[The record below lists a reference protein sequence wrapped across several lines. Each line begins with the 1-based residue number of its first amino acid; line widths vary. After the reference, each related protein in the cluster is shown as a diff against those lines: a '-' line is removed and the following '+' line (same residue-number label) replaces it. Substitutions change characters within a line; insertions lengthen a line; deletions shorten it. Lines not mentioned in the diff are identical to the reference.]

1 MQERIDDARVEVDLL
16 GLALLSHHRDE
27 LHHLGKLPQKR
38 EEEPSAQQQEHRQH
52 DVRHGLNE
60 VALQL
65 LAGDRQCVPHRLT
78 RLATTPRA
86 NLLKGLLAV
95 DAFEMALSGD
105 RIQENVFE
113 RCTRGQRLEA
123 LLEHDAAVVDNHHP
137 VTDLRDLRQYMRR
150 KHDRAVARKAAYEFA
165 NLVNLSRVES
175 DRRLVEH
182 QHRRV
187 MNQRLRKPY
196 TLAVALRELAANTVR
211 YGLKAAHLR
220 HVFYRT
226 FQRTASH
233 AAKFRDEAQIR
244 VYAHVTV
251 KRRVLRQISNQAPR
265 FERVRKDIEVV
276 DDDRPRGRRHVT
288 RDDAHRGGLA
298 RAVGSQEAQDLTALG
313 LEGNVPDGDET
324 AIRLGEVFNFYHR
337 ARSGALRHPP
347 PISTLYRRFRN
358 PINSNE
364 KGATE

>member
-52 DVRHGLNE
+52 DVRLSLND
-60 VALQL
+60 VALHL
-65 LAGDRQCVPHRLT
+65 LAGHRQFVPHRLT
-78 RLATTPRA
+78 SLATTARA

-95 DAFEMALSGD
+95 DALEMALPGD

-123 LLEHDAAVVDNHHP
+123 LLEHDPAVVDNHHS
-137 VTDLRDLRQYMRR
+137 VADLRDFGKYMRR
-150 KHDRAVARKAAYEFA
+150 KHDRAVAGKAADKLA

-187 MNQRLRKPY
+187 VNQRLREPDA
-196 TLAVALRELAANTVR
+196 LAVALRELAANAVR

-220 HVFYRT
+220 HVFYRR

-244 VYAHVTV
+244 VHSHVAV
-251 KRRVLRQISNQAPR
+251 KRRVLRQISNQAAR
-265 FERVRKDIEVV
+265 LERVREDIEVV
-276 DDDRPRGRRHVT
+276 DYDRPRRRRHVP
-288 RDDAHRGGLA
+288 RDDPHRGGLA

-313 LEGNVPDGDET
+313 LEGNVLDGDET

-337 ARSGALRHPP
+337 ARSGAPRHPP
-347 PISTLYRRFRN
+347 PNPILYRRSRN

-364 KGATE
+364 KGAIE